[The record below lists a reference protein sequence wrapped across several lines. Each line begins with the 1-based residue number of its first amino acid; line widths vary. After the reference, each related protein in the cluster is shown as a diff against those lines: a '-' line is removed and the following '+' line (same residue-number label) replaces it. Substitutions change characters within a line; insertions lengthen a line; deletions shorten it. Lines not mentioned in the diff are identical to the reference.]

1 MNIFKRLSR
10 HTNIVMSLITIALF
24 FVILY
29 YPLNK
34 IFFSSDTAPKIQYLT
49 PKKLGS
55 FGGEVPKVAVS
66 LSIKDFP
73 EFSIVNNQFVLEG
86 TISFEFNPELIS
98 ITTLNKFSFE
108 QGTILSKSEPTT
120 RLIGNNLLVYYDI
133 RVRFNSNMD
142 YHLFPI
148 DDHRLFIVL
157 DNKSVSPNSMQ
168 FVSSN
173 DNFILSKSVFTGG
186 WKTISSFVETGYI
199 ETSLEKNDDTKNISY
214 PAVVFSI
221 DFIRSGIRPIV
232 IIFIPLLI
240 LFILSTFILFWE
252 KEQMASRI
260 IICSAIIGA
269 LLTYRFVIEQMSPQ
283 VGYFMISDY
292 VFLFVLSVS
301 TGFFIISVL
310 FKRRRL
316 WLSILLVALLDIAF
330 IALWIYLLFYLPLA
344 IGNA

>member
-1 MNIFKRLSR
+1 
-10 HTNIVMSLITIALF
+10 
-24 FVILY
+24 
-29 YPLNK
+29 
-34 IFFSSDTAPKIQYLT
+34 
-49 PKKLGS
+49 
-55 FGGEVPKVAVS
+55 
-66 LSIKDFP
+66 
-73 EFSIVNNQFVLEG
+73 
-86 TISFEFNPELIS
+86 
-98 ITTLNKFSFE
+98 
-108 QGTILSKSEPTT
+108 
-120 RLIGNNLLVYYDI
+120 
-133 RVRFNSNMD
+133 MD

-157 DNKSVSPNSMQ
+157 DNNSVSPNSMQ

-283 VGYFMISDY
+283 VG
-292 VFLFVLSVS
+292 
-301 TGFFIISVL
+301 
-310 FKRRRL
+310 
-316 WLSILLVALLDIAF
+316 
-330 IALWIYLLFYLPLA
+330 
-344 IGNA
+344 